1 MKSFQE
7 SMIEYKKQLEKGS
20 IQVAYRGLMDYFN
33 SLKIYFRKK
42 YPAYSVSG
50 SIYFGYMDMTYFAF
64 FPASLKQR
72 KLKVGIVFLHEAFR
86 FEVWLFGYN
95 KEIQKKYWDL
105 FKKKGWD
112 KYHIPLN
119 LKGVDSILE
128 HVLVD
133 NPDFGDLDVLTKLI
147 EKGTLEFIEN
157 VESFLKKVNWN

>member
-1 MKSFQE
+1 MTSFQE

-33 SLKIYFRKK
+33 SLRVYFKKK
-42 YPAYSVSG
+42 YPTYYVSG

-72 KLKVGIVFLHEAFR
+72 KLKVGIVFLHEPFR

-105 FKKKGWD
+105 FKEKDWD
-112 KYHIPLN
+112 KYRIPLN

-157 VESFLKKVNWN
+157 VESFLI

>member
-7 SMIEYKKQLEKGS
+7 SMIEYRKQIKKGD

-33 SLKIYFRKK
+33 SLRVYFKKK
-42 YPAYSVSG
+42 YPTYSVSG

-95 KEIQKKYWDL
+95 KEIQKKYWNL
-105 FKKKGWD
+105 FKEKNWE
-112 KYHIPLN
+112 KYHTPLN

-133 NPDFGDLDVLTKLI
+133 HPDFGGLDTLTKQI
-147 EKGTLEFIEN
+147 ENGTLEFIEN
-157 VESFLKKVNWN
+157 VESFLDHELT